1 VVSRINRAF
10 QIEISLR
17 DLFDAPTVSGI
28 STVIVQSQ
36 IRQAE
41 GEAFSQMLADL
52 EGLSE
57 AEIELELSKW

>member
-1 VVSRINRAF
+1 
-10 QIEISLR
+10 
-17 DLFDAPTVSGI
+17 
-28 STVIVQSQ
+28 VIVQSQ